1 MFRLVK
7 VLIGRNAVSL
17 DRSFDYRTTLDNV
30 HAGERVFVP
39 FGGSKKTIGFV
50 LEEPEVIYQDL
61 KEYEEENSITLAEIT
76 EVVDS
81 EPLLSPQL
89 IELAKQMADYYKTDL
104 IKVLSTFLPPSLK
117 PKDSALNK
125 PQAKYVEFAFAVDR
139 DTSSLSKT
147 ENELYQKIKAEKDG
161 IRRTQIGAKITL
173 SKLVGKGFVTIEQI
187 QVSRIPQIV
196 AGKMHDFQLTEEQ
209 SKCLNSIRDS
219 EDQIVLLEGV
229 TGSGKTEIYMQL
241 GEEYLKR
248 GLGVL
253 ILIPEIALTDQTSY
267 RFASFFKDTISILNS
282 SLSDSR
288 KYDEYTRIRNGE
300 TKIVLGTRSAI
311 FAPVQN
317 LGLIIIDEEHSSSY
331 KQDNAPFYDA
341 RQVALMRKDLEGCK
355 VLLGSATPR
364 IVDRAKADRG
374 LYKLVT
380 LQQRFALNQDKDL
393 IMVNMNESNA
403 FDPRKSSLISSRLF
417 EELKTTISNHEQA
430 MVLINRRGY
439 SPFFM
444 CSDCSKA
451 LICPNCGIPLNY
463 HKRDNSVRCHHCGYQ
478 INAAQAECPDCH
490 SHDFFTLGYGT
501 ERASE
506 DIQAF
511 LPNARV
517 LRLDSDI
524 TGNEKRHSILR
535 TFADGD
541 ADILVGTQVIAK
553 GHDFK
558 NVTLAAMLD
567 ADSSLRLPTYLA
579 NEETFDLIS
588 QFVGRSG
595 RDKKKGKILIQTY
608 NPENDVISLA
618 ARQDYEAFYHQE
630 MAERRMFQYP
640 PYVYLAK
647 IMIKSI
653 DEERCED
660 VSYIVKNDLV
670 SKLGNKRINIY
681 GPSRP
686 YIPHIN
692 GRYYRHILLKYKSPD
707 ELDALLKDLK
717 LIRLANKDVEIVVDI
732 DPSADSI

>member
-17 DRSFDYRTTLDNV
+17 DRSFDYRTSLDTV

-50 LEEPEVIYQDL
+50 LEEPEIIDRDI
-61 KEYEEENSITLAEIT
+61 KEYEQENEIKLAEIT

-81 EPLLSPQL
+81 EPLLSPEL
-89 IELAKQMADYYKTDL
+89 IELAKRMADYYKTDL

-117 PKDSALNK
+117 PRDSALNK
-125 PQAKYVEFAFAVDR
+125 PQAKYVDFVFAIDK
-139 DTSSLSKT
+139 DPSLLSKT
-147 ENELYQKIKAEKDG
+147 EETLYRKIKNEKDG
-161 IRRTQIGAKITL
+161 IRKTEIGAKITL
-173 SKLVGKGFVTIEQI
+173 SKLIDKGYAKVEPV
-187 QVSRIPQIV
+187 QVSRIPQLV
-196 AGKMHDFQLTEEQ
+196 AGKMQNFVLTDEQ
-209 SKCLNSIRDS
+209 TRCLSEIKES
-219 EDQIVLLEGV
+219 EDRTVLLEGV

-241 GEEYLKR
+241 GEEYLKK
-248 GLGVL
+248 GYGVL
-253 ILIPEIALTDQTSY
+253 ILIPEIALTDQTAY
-267 RFASFFKDTISILNS
+267 RFSSFFKDTISILNS

-341 RQVALMRKDLEGCK
+341 RQVALMRRDLEGCK

-374 LYKLVT
+374 IYRLVT
-380 LQQRFALNQDKDL
+380 LSQRFALNQDKDL
-393 IMVNMNESNA
+393 IMVNMNESAA
-403 FDPRKSSLISSRLF
+403 FDPRKSSLISNRLF
-417 EELKTTISNHEQA
+417 TELERTISNHEQA

-444 CSDCSKA
+444 CNDCSKA

-463 HKRDNSVRCHHCGYQ
+463 HKRDNTVRCHHCGYQ
-478 INAAQAECPDCH
+478 INAAEAECPDCH
-490 SHDFFTLGYGT
+490 SHKFYTLGYGT
-501 ERASE
+501 ERAAE

-511 LPNARV
+511 LPDARI

-541 ADILVGTQVIAK
+541 ADVLVGTQVIAK

-595 RDKKKGKILIQTY
+595 RDKKKGTILIQTY
-608 NPENDVISLA
+608 NPENEVISLA
-618 ARQDYEAFYHQE
+618 SRQDYESFYSME

-647 IMIKSI
+647 IVVKAL
-653 DEERCED
+653 DDDRCED
-660 VSYIVKNDLV
+660 VSYLVKNDLV

-681 GPSRP
+681 GPSKP

-707 ELDALLKDLK
+707 ELNLLLKDLK

>member
-7 VLIGRNAVSL
+7 VLIGRSAVSL
-17 DRSFDYRTTLDNV
+17 DRYFDYKTSLDNI
-30 HAGERVFVP
+30 HAGMRVFVN
-39 FGGSKKTIGFV
+39 FGGSKKTVGFV
-50 LEEPEVIYQDL
+50 LEEPQVINQDI
-61 KEYEEENSITLAEIT
+61 KEYEKENDIKLAEIT
-76 EVVDS
+76 EIVDS
-81 EPLLSPQL
+81 EPLLSEEL
-89 IELAKQMADYYKTDL
+89 IELAKRMADYYKTDL
-104 IKVLSTFLPPSLK
+104 IRVLSTFLPPSLK
-117 PKDSALNK
+117 PKDSALKK
-125 PQAKYVEFAFAVDR
+125 PQAKYIDYVFAIDK
-139 DTSSLSKT
+139 DTTSLSKA
-147 ENELYQKIKAEKDG
+147 ENTLYQKIKDEKDG
-161 IRRTQIGAKITL
+161 IKRTEIGAKISL
-173 SKLVGKGFVTIEQI
+173 SKLIDKGYVKVEPV

-196 AGKMHDFQLTEEQ
+196 AGKMKDFVLTDEQ
-209 SKCLNSIRDS
+209 TRCLNEIKDS
-219 EDQIVLLEGV
+219 ENRVCLLEGV

-241 GEEYLKR
+241 GEEYLKK
-248 GLGVL
+248 GYGVL

-288 KYDEYTRIRNGE
+288 KYDEYTRIKNGE

-331 KQDNAPFYDA
+331 KQDNNPFYDA
-341 RQVALMRKDLEGCK
+341 RQVALMRRDLEGCK
-355 VLLGSATPR
+355 VVLGSATPR
-364 IVDRAKADRG
+364 VVDRAKADRG
-374 LYKLVT
+374 IFRLVT
-380 LQQRFALNQDKDL
+380 LNQRFALNQDKDL
-393 IMVNMNESNA
+393 IMVNMNESAA
-403 FDPRKSSLISSRLF
+403 FDPKKSSLISNRLF
-417 EELKTTISNHEQA
+417 EELEKTISNGEQA

-444 CSDCSKA
+444 CNDCFKS

-478 INAAQAECPDCH
+478 INAAEAECPDCH
-490 SHDFFTLGYGT
+490 SHKFYTLGYGT
-501 ERASE
+501 ERAAE

-608 NPENDVISLA
+608 NPENEVISLA
-618 ARQDYEAFYHQE
+618 ARQDYEAFYSQE

-647 IMIKSI
+647 IILKSI
-653 DEERCED
+653 DDEKCEE

-707 ELDALLKDLK
+707 ELNLLLKDLK

-732 DPSADSI
+732 DPSANSI